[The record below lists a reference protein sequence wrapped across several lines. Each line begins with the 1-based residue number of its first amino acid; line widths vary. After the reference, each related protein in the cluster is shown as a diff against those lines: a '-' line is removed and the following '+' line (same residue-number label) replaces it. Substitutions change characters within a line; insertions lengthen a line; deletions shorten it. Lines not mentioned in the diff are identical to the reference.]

1 MHPELLPETPRDGAL
16 DGTCSVLWT
25 RPQEKKHARES
36 MATLIFPGHYR
47 AALDVKQTE
56 TAIKQ
61 VKDFFQLNLST
72 ELRLRRVTAPLFL
85 EKGTGINDDLNGV
98 ERPVCFRIKDIGV
111 EAEIVQSLAKW
122 KRLALADYDIEP
134 GYGLYTDM
142 NAIRPDEALDNIHSL
157 YVDQWDWE
165 RVIRREDRTL
175 SFLRHVVEKI
185 YGVIAR
191 TEYWISELYG
201 DIEPFLPESI
211 RFVHAEELRCR
222 WPALTPREREDEIC
236 REAKAVFIIGIGHA
250 LSDGAPHDGRAPDYD
265 DWSTLNEEGHR
276 GLNGDILVWNPVLN
290 RSFEL
295 SSMGIRVDEE
305 ALARQLEI
313 RGCQERRELLF
324 HRRLL
329 AAELPLS
336 IGGGI
341 GQSRLCM
348 FFLRKAHIGE
358 IQVSLWPPETIQA
371 CRQNGISLL

>member
-1 MHPELLPETPRDGAL
+1 
-16 DGTCSVLWT
+16 
-25 RPQEKKHARES
+25 
-36 MATLIFPGHYR
+36 MATIFPRNYR
-47 AALDVKQTE
+47 SALDVKETE

-85 EKGTGINDDLNGV
+85 EQGTGINDDLNGV
-98 ERPVCFRIKDIGV
+98 ERPVSFRIKDIGV

-122 KRLALADYDIEP
+122 KRLALADYGIEP

-175 SFLRHVVEKI
+175 AFLRHIVEKI
-185 YGVIAR
+185 YGVIVR
-191 TEYWISELYG
+191 TEYWISEQYRG
-201 DIEPFLPESI
+201 IEPSLPEAI
-211 RFVHAEELRCR
+211 RFVHAEELRRR
-222 WPALTPREREDEIC
+222 WPALTPRQREDEIC
-236 REAKAVFIIGIGHA
+236 REAKAVFIAGIGHA
-250 LSDGAPHDGRAPDYD
+250 LSDGVPHDGRAPDYD
-265 DWSTLNEEGHR
+265 DWSTPTEEGHR
-276 GLNGDILVWNPVLN
+276 GLNGDILVWNPVLE

-305 ALARQLEI
+305 TLSGQLAI
-313 RGCQERRELLF
+313 RGCEERRGLLF
-324 HRRLL
+324 HRKLL
-329 AAELPLS
+329 AGELPLS

-358 IQVSLWPPETIQA
+358 IQVSLWPPETVRA
-371 CRQNGISLL
+371 CRQNGIALL